1 MVKYRFNMCNQR
13 AVVVSFKHSPKKN
26 TLNPPSPAKAAA
38 SRRVASR
45 MKGSPLWRFEQLL
58 ENRHKL
64 TILGILHEC
73 AGVIED
79 YIYKNDTPRGKRKR
93 EESWP
98 PFGRTTKI
106 VESAEEFRR
115 ILFKGVLI
123 IYVQMIIAEWKQK
136 VSPAIAEMTDSSIV
150 LAFVFYAAGD
160 VLMMCLG
167 RWVRFYF
174 VKLLKQ
180 TVDDFAKG
188 FNNPSAPFFNTF
200 IFRATVTVL
209 AIHMFHGKFEPVD
222 WCYFLYNQGPDYI
235 YWYYRNTI
243 FAVGWLFG
251 KKLMG
256 HVLGA
261 LDAFL

>member
-1 MVKYRFNMCNQR
+1 MCNQR

-45 MKGSPLWRFEQLL
+45 MKDGPLWRFEQLL

-64 TILGILHEC
+64 TLLGILHEC

-79 YIYKNDTPRGKRKR
+79 YIYKNDTPRCNYKPSEKTVVELTLGAIRGKCKR

-174 VKLLKQ
+174 VELLKQ
-180 TVDDFAKG
+180 TVDGK
-188 FNNPSAPFFNTF
+188 SLL
-200 IFRATVTVL
+200 IFE
-209 AIHMFHGKFEPVD
+209 I
-222 WCYFLYNQGPDYI
+222 FLYS
-235 YWYYRNTI
+235 
-243 FAVGWLFG
+243 
-251 KKLMG
+251 
-256 HVLGA
+256 A
-261 LDAFL
+261 L